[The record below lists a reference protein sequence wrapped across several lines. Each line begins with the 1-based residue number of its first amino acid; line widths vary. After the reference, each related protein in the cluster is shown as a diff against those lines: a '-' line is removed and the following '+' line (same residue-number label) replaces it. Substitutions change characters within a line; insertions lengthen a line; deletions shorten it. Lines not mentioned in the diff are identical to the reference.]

1 MLTRRRPGRESAWPA
16 SGSAFITTQGDV
28 ELGKSHGLVHK
39 LTGHRIIGGA
49 LTASTALFFLNKKFK
64 NDIKRWAKVYQKI
77 TKNIE
82 TIFAV
87 QTIVKNA

>member
-1 MLTRRRPGRESAWPA
+1 V
-16 SGSAFITTQGDV
+16 FH
-28 ELGKSHGLVHK
+28 GKSYGLVHK

-49 LTASTALFFLNKKFK
+49 LTASTALFFNKKFK
-64 NDIKRWAKVYQKI
+64 IAIKRWAKVYQKI

>member
-1 MLTRRRPGRESAWPA
+1 
-16 SGSAFITTQGDV
+16 
-28 ELGKSHGLVHK
+28 LVHK

-49 LTASTALFFLNKKFK
+49 LTASAALFFNKKFK
-64 NDIKRWAKVYQKI
+64 FVIKRWAKVYQKI

-87 QTIVKNA
+87 RTIVKNA

>member
-1 MLTRRRPGRESAWPA
+1 
-16 SGSAFITTQGDV
+16 V
-28 ELGKSHGLVHK
+28 YHGKSYGLVHK
-39 LTGHRIIGGA
+39 LTGYRIIGGA
-49 LTASTALFFLNKKFK
+49 LTASTALFFNEKFK
-64 NDIKRWAKVYQKI
+64 IAIKRWAKVYQKI

>member
-1 MLTRRRPGRESAWPA
+1 LY
-16 SGSAFITTQGDV
+16 
-28 ELGKSHGLVHK
+28 GLVHK

-49 LTASTALFFLNKKFK
+49 LTASAALFSNKKFK
-64 NDIKRWAKVYQKI
+64 VAIKRWAKVYQEI

-82 TIFAV
+82 LIFAV